1 VAAQRPR
8 RRGALQQR
16 PEGLTRGLLTNS
28 SFDPAL
34 GDVQPGTHGTQPAR
48 ARSLLPI
55 NRDLRMSRT
64 AVWVAL
70 IAIVLVGLYLLQ
82 ANGMI
87 RF

>member
-1 VAAQRPR
+1 MCNPAHAEHNR
-8 RRGALQQR
+8 RERVYLR
-16 PEGLTRGLLTNS
+16 TN
-28 SFDPAL
+28 
-34 GDVQPGTHGTQPAR
+34 GD
-48 ARSLLPI
+48 S
-55 NRDLRMSRT
+55 RMSRT

>member
-1 VAAQRPR
+1 MERNR
-8 RRGALQQR
+8 RERVDCR
-16 PEGLTRGLLTNS
+16 
-28 SFDPAL
+28 
-34 GDVQPGTHGTQPAR
+34 
-48 ARSLLPI
+48 I
-55 NRDLRMSRT
+55 NRYLRMSRT

>member
-1 VAAQRPR
+1 
-8 RRGALQQR
+8 
-16 PEGLTRGLLTNS
+16 
-28 SFDPAL
+28 
-34 GDVQPGTHGTQPAR
+34 
-48 ARSLLPI
+48 LLPI